1 MPAPTGAVT
10 TEQMS
15 FALDQEFVTHF
26 DQDVNQLKD
35 IFGIVDVEV
44 LKAGVTLKQYK
55 VTGSLNASQAE
66 EGEEIP
72 LSQYKEDPIP
82 IGEMVPKTYRKL
94 TTAQAILKSG
104 YEHAVVRTDNKMRK
118 DVRADVLKGFYEYL
132 KNGTGTAEGTNL
144 QSTLANVDAALDI
157 ALEDN
162 DDSTDGKVY
171 FVNPLD
177 RAAWLGSHEITGAQ
191 TAFGMTYMEGFL
203 GLTGTTVF
211 TSKVPKGTVYATP
224 KENLHLYTLDFGSLG
239 NAGLAYEVS
248 DNGCIGVHHTPA
260 YNRASAETHVM
271 TGTTFLAEA
280 TNYIFKGTING
291 GVASQTLP
299 AAVVDEPEP
308 AAAATPVAQAAAA
321 DEAPVAQAAVA
332 DEAPVAQAAAAKK
345 APARKTAKAAA
356 K

>member
-1 MPAPTGAVT
+1 MPVPTGAVT

-82 IGEMVPKTYRKL
+82 VGEMVPKTYRKL
-94 TTAQAILKSG
+94 TSAKAILKSG

-118 DVRADVLKGFYEYL
+118 DVRADILKDFYEYL
-132 KNGTGTAEGTNL
+132 KNGTGTAEGTDL
-144 QSTLANVDAALDI
+144 QSTLANVDAALDV

-171 FVNPLD
+171 FVNSLD
-177 RAAWLGSHEITGAQ
+177 RGVWLGSHEITGAQ

-211 TSKVPKGTVYATP
+211 TSKVPRGTVYATP
-224 KENLHLYTLDFGSLG
+224 KENLRLYALDFSSLG

-291 GVASQTLP
+291 GTVSQTIP
-299 AAVVDEPEP
+299 VAVVDELEP
-308 AAAATPVAQAAAA
+308 AAAATPVVQAAVA
-321 DEAPVAQAAVA
+321 DEAPVAQAAVI
-332 DEAPVAQAAAAKK
+332 DEAPVTQAAAAKK

>member
-1 MPAPTGAVT
+1 
-10 TEQMS
+10 
-15 FALDQEFVTHF
+15 
-26 DQDVNQLKD
+26 
-35 IFGIVDVEV
+35 
-44 LKAGVTLKQYK
+44 
-55 VTGSLNASQAE
+55 
-66 EGEEIP
+66 
-72 LSQYKEDPIP
+72 
-82 IGEMVPKTYRKL
+82 MVPKTYRKL

-321 DEAPVAQAAVA
+321 DEAPVAQAA
-332 DEAPVAQAAAAKK
+332 AAKK

>member
-1 MPAPTGAVT
+1 MAAPTGTVT

-94 TTAQAILKSG
+94 TTAKAILKSG

-132 KNGTGTAEGTNL
+132 KNGTGTAEGTDL

-291 GVASQTLP
+291 GVASQAIP

-308 AAAATPVAQAAAA
+308 AAAATPVAQAA
-321 DEAPVAQAAVA
+321 VA
-332 DEAPVAQAAAAKK
+332 DEAPAAQAAAAKK

>member
-118 DVRADVLKGFYEYL
+118 DVRADVLKGFYDYL

-162 DDSTDGKVY
+162 DDSTDGKVH

-291 GVASQTLP
+291 GVAGQTLP